1 MGVTVSNKCTVPHG
15 GVRVTWGE
23 KLREREREMGDARM
37 DIIVQNSVKVA
48 ARVELLADPLRPEP
62 AFAGLAGLAVG
73 DGGIVVALQ
82 THRHA
87 QTGHAIGL

>member
-1 MGVTVSNKCTVPHG
+1 
-15 GVRVTWGE
+15 
-23 KLREREREMGDARM
+23 MGDARM

-73 DGGIVVALQ
+73 DGDIVVALQ

-87 QTGHAIGL
+87 QTGHAIGLQAPISTQPASSKHPSRE